1 MDYDELVAKQ
11 ITYDQR
17 EVEWL
22 DSLWAAASELKAM
35 LVARLGIPDSYI
47 NSADKTVP
55 FARLIEAQVN
65 ISEAA
70 ALSRKDGLPVDAQG
84 VMPFVLELRLRLNW
98 SVRSIYIFLGA
109 RVVNGQKQYSTWH
122 LPGEFPSKEPVWM
135 QVEQM
140 LAEIDGELQ
149 RYVDHN
155 PETGSR
161 KDAFIH

>member
-1 MDYDELVAKQ
+1 MNYDELVARQ
-11 ITYDQR
+11 IKYDQR

-47 NSADKTVP
+47 NIADKTVP
-55 FARLIEAQVN
+55 FARLLEAHAN

-70 ALSRKDGLPVDAQG
+70 PLSRKDGLPVDAQG

-98 SVRSIYIFLGA
+98 GVRSIFMFLGA

-122 LPGEFPSKEPVWM
+122 LPGEFPAKEPVWM
-135 QVEQM
+135 QIEQM
-140 LAEIDGELQ
+140 LTEIDGELQ
-149 RYVDHN
+149 RYVDHD

-161 KDAFIH
+161 RDAFIY